1 MRPTV
6 LPNKANRTT
15 KLCRSQQISKPL
27 FSPSNLANW
36 QKALNFDNLK
46 KIFSNLDPNLT
57 DENLAS
63 TNPVLATLAALAA
76 SASSSSS
83 SSSSSPSYDAASLL
97 QWLETHGNSM
107 NNNNNPNENSNLFQ
121 SAIAGGQTISLT
133 EAGKLALTSSKDES
147 QTAVSSNSQNKSKI
161 ITIVTDNS
169 QIPQLITNSQSA
181 SVSSNQDSGEASSS
195 SSSSNSNK
203 LKKGQFKYSR
213 VSSSSSPSNQK
224 YSNSNSEV
232 RQIVVSSKESLN
244 HIIEIEKEKEKL
256 QKELELVKKQA
267 EDYKAK
273 LIQKEKEAE
282 KYKRQL
288 DELLRIQN

>member
-76 SASSSSS
+76 SASSPSSS
-83 SSSSSPSYDAASLL
+83 SSSSYDAASLL

-121 SAIAGGQTISLT
+121 SAIEGGQTISLT

-161 ITIVTDNS
+161 ITIVTDNQ
-169 QIPQLITNSQSA
+169 QIPSVITNSQSA
-181 SVSSNQDSGEASSS
+181 SVSSNQESGEASSS

-213 VSSSSSPSNQK
+213 VSSSSSSSSNQK
-224 YSNSNSEV
+224 YLNSNSEV